1 MRYNFDNP
9 PSRRGSLCYKWDC
22 SPNELPMWI
31 ADMDFEA
38 APEIRAALQRR
49 LDHGIYGYDDMGE
62 DWYQAYI
69 GWWRD
74 RHGLIMEK
82 ENLIFS
88 AGVVP
93 SISSLVRK
101 LTTPNENILLQTP
114 VYNIFFNSVVNN
126 GCRVLE
132 SPLVRA
138 GGDWSIDFADLEAKL
153 ADPQTAL
160 MILCNPHNPVGRIWT
175 REELARIGAL
185 CQKHHVTVISDEI
198 HCDLTEPGKSYIP
211 FAAVDETCRA
221 ISLTCI
227 APTKAFNL
235 AGMHS
240 SAVYAAD
247 PVLRHKAWR
256 ALNTDEV
263 AEPSTFAC
271 PAAVAAFTEGGP
283 WLDALRDY
291 VWANKRFVKDFTDRE
306 LPGVKVSVSE
316 ATYLLWVD
324 VSALTENVKAF
335 TDRLRAETGLWVTP
349 GTAYG
354 KTVEGFF
361 RMNVACPRSTV
372 EDALERLQTFLRNT
386 TGRKQTR

>member
-1 MRYNFDNP
+1 MQKYNFDTP

-22 SPNELPMWI
+22 GPDELPMWI

-38 APEIRAALQRR
+38 APEIRAALQKR
-49 LDHGIYGYDDMGE
+49 LDHGIFGYDDMGE

-69 GWWRD
+69 GWWRE
-74 RHGLIMEK
+74 RHGLVMEQ

-88 AGVVP
+88 TGVVP

-101 LTTPNENILLQTP
+101 LTTPNENVLIQTP
-114 VYNIFFNSVVNN
+114 VYNIFFNSILNN

-132 SPLVRA
+132 SPLVRK
-138 GGDWSIDFADLEAKL
+138 GEEWGIDFADLERKL
-153 ADPQTAL
+153 ADPQTSL
-160 MILCNPHNPVGRIWT
+160 MILCNPHNPVGRIWS

-185 CQKHHVTVISDEI
+185 CRKHRVTVISDEI
-198 HCDLTEPGKSYIP
+198 HCDITAPGKGYVP
-211 FAAVDETCRA
+211 FAAVDETCRE
-221 ISLTCI
+221 ISLSCI
-227 APTKAFNL
+227 APTKCFNL

-263 AEPSTFAC
+263 GEPGTFAC
-271 PAAVAAFTEGGP
+271 PAAVAAFTQGGP

-291 VWANKRFVKDFTDRE
+291 VWENKRLVQDFAARELPGLRVPVSDATYLIWADVSARTGDVKDFTH
-306 LPGVKVSVSE
+306 
-316 ATYLLWVD
+316 
-324 VSALTENVKAF
+324 
-335 TDRLRAETGLWVTP
+335 RLRAETGLWVTP

-354 KTVEGFF
+354 ASGEGFF
-361 RMNVACPRSTV
+361 RMNVACPRATV
-372 EDALERLQTFLRNT
+372 EDALARL
-386 TGRKQTR
+386 RKFWDKN

>member
-1 MRYNFDNP
+1 MMQKYNFDNP
-9 PSRRGSLCYKWDC
+9 PSRRGTSCFKWDC
-22 SPNELPMWI
+22 KPNELPMWI

-38 APEIRAALQRR
+38 APEIRAALQKR
-49 LDHGIYGYDDMGE
+49 LDHGIFGYDDMGE

-74 RHGLIMEK
+74 RHGLVMEK

-101 LTTPNENILLQTP
+101 LTTPNENVLLQTP
-114 VYNIFFNSVVNN
+114 VYNIFFNSVINN

-132 SPLVRA
+132 SPLVQA
-138 GGDWSIDFADLEAKL
+138 GEDWSIDFADLEAKL
-153 ADPQTAL
+153 ADPQTSL

-175 REELARIGAL
+175 RKELARIGAL
-185 CQKHHVTVISDEI
+185 CQKHRVTVISDEI
-198 HCDLTEPGKSYIP
+198 HCDLTAPGKGYVP
-211 FAAVDETCRA
+211 FASVDETCRSVS
-221 ISLTCI
+221 ITCI
-227 APTKAFNL
+227 APTKCFNL

-247 PVLRHKAWR
+247 PLLRHKAWR

-263 AEPSTFAC
+263 AEPGTFAC
-271 PAAVAAFTEGGP
+271 PAAVAAFTQGGP

-291 VWANKRFVKDFTDRE
+291 VWANKRLVRDFAERE
-306 LPGVKVSVSE
+306 LPGLKIPVSD
-316 ATYLLWVD
+316 ATYLIWAD
-324 VSALTENVKAF
+324 VSELTDDVRDF
-335 TDRLRAETGLWVTP
+335 TARLRAETGLWVTP

-354 KTVEGFF
+354 KTGEGFF
-361 RMNVACPRSTV
+361 RMNVACPKTTV
-372 EDALERLQTFLRNT
+372 EDALVRLKAFLQTT
-386 TGRKQTR
+386 V

>member
-1 MRYNFDNP
+1 MKAYNFDAP
-9 PSRRGSLCYKWDC
+9 PSRRGTSCFKWDC
-22 SPNELPMWI
+22 KPNELPMWI

-38 APEIRAALQRR
+38 APEIRAALQKR
-49 LDHGIYGYDDMGE
+49 LDHGIFGYDDMGE

-74 RHGLIMEK
+74 RHGLVMEK

-101 LTTPNENILLQTP
+101 LTTPNENVLLQTP

-138 GGDWSIDFADLEAKL
+138 GEDWQIDFDDLEARL
-153 ADPQTAL
+153 ADPQTTL

-175 REELARIGAL
+175 RKELARIGAL
-185 CQKHHVTVISDEI
+185 CQKHRVTVISDEI
-198 HCDLTEPGKSYIP
+198 HCDLTAPGKGYVP
-211 FAAVDETCRA
+211 FASVDETCRSVS
-221 ISLTCI
+221 ITCI
-227 APTKAFNL
+227 APTKCFNL

-247 PVLRHKAWR
+247 PLLRHKAWR

-263 AEPSTFAC
+263 AEPGTFAC

-283 WLDALRDY
+283 WLDALREY
-291 VWANKRFVKDFTDRE
+291 VWENKRLVRDFAGRELPGLKIPVSDATYLIWADVSELTDNVKDFT
-306 LPGVKVSVSE
+306 
-316 ATYLLWVD
+316 A
-324 VSALTENVKAF
+324 
-335 TDRLRAETGLWVTP
+335 RLRAETGLWVTP

-354 KTVEGFF
+354 KTGEGFF

-372 EDALERLQTFLRNT
+372 EDALERLKTFLRNT
-386 TGRKQTR
+386 TVRK

>member
-1 MRYNFDNP
+1 MQRYNFDTP

-22 SPNELPMWI
+22 GPDELPMWI
-31 ADMDFEA
+31 ADMDFET
-38 APEIRAALQRR
+38 APEIRAALQKR
-49 LDHGIYGYDDMGE
+49 LDHGIFGYDDMGE

-74 RHGLIMEK
+74 RHGLVMER

-101 LTTPNENILLQTP
+101 LTTPNENVLLQTP

-132 SPLVRA
+132 SPLVRE
-138 GGDWSIDFADLEAKL
+138 GEDWAIDFADLEAKL
-153 ADPQTAL
+153 ADPQTSL

-185 CQKHHVTVISDEI
+185 CKKHHVTVISDEI
-198 HCDLTEPGKSYIP
+198 HCDLTAPGKGYVP
-211 FAAVDETCRA
+211 FAAVDENCRA
-221 ISLTCI
+221 ISLSCI
-227 APTKAFNL
+227 APTKCFNL

-291 VWANKRFVKDFTDRE
+291 VWANKRFVKDFAERE
-306 LPGVKVSVSE
+306 LPGLKIPVSD
-316 ATYLLWVD
+316 ATYLIWAE
-324 VSALTENVKAF
+324 VSALTEDVKAF

-354 KTVEGFF
+354 RTGEGFF

-372 EDALERLQTFLRNT
+372 EDALARMKGFLQRNEA
-386 TGRKQTR
+386 

>member
-1 MRYNFDNP
+1 MQKYNFDNP

-22 SPNELPMWI
+22 GPDELPMWI

-38 APEIRAALQRR
+38 APCIREALQRR
-49 LDHGIYGYDDMGE
+49 LDHGIFGYDDMGPA
-62 DWYQAYI
+62 WATAYTD
-69 GWWRD
+69 WWRE
-74 RHGLIMEK
+74 RHGFVMEP

-88 AGVVP
+88 TGVVP

-101 LTTPNENILLQTP
+101 LTTPNENVLLQTP

-132 SPLVRA
+132 SPLRRD
-138 GGDWSIDFADLEAKL
+138 GEDWYIDFADLETKL
-153 ADPQTAL
+153 ADPQTSL
-160 MILCNPHNPVGRIWT
+160 MILCNPHNPVGRIWS

-198 HCDLTEPGKSYIP
+198 HCDITAPGKCYVP
-211 FAAVDETCRA
+211 FAAVDETCRE
-221 ISLTCI
+221 ISLSCI
-227 APTKAFNL
+227 APTKCFNL

-263 AEPSTFAC
+263 GEPGTFAC
-271 PAAVAAFTEGGP
+271 PAAVAAFTQGGP

-291 VWANKRFVKDFTDRE
+291 VWENKRLVQDFAARELPGLRVPVSDATYLIWADVSARTGDVKDFTH
-306 LPGVKVSVSE
+306 
-316 ATYLLWVD
+316 
-324 VSALTENVKAF
+324 
-335 TDRLRAETGLWVTP
+335 RLRAETGLWVTP

-354 KTVEGFF
+354 ASGEGFF
-361 RMNVACPRSTV
+361 RMNVACPRATV
-372 EDALERLQTFLRNT
+372 EDALARL
-386 TGRKQTR
+386 RKFWDKN